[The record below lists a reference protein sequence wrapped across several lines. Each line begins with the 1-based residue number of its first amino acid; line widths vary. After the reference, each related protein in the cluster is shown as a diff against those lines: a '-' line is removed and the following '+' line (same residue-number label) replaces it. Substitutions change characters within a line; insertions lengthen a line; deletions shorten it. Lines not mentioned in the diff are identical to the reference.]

1 MKITAEKLEN
11 SQIALNIEIE
21 DGEQDEYEKKAYN
34 HLVGK
39 VRIPGFRKGKTPR
52 SVLERHIGKE
62 AFLEETL
69 EFLIPEV
76 YKKALE
82 EQNIDPIARPE
93 IELIQNE
100 PVIFK
105 AIVPLKPEVKLGDYQ
120 SIRLEQEKVEVSDED
135 VTKAIDSLRKQQ
147 ATLLPVERP
156 VAMGDVITMDVE
168 GESEEQKFPPS
179 KDYVYELSEESQT
192 LLPGFAD
199 KLLGMEKGTT
209 NTFSLS
215 YPDDYEVQ
223 ELAGKV
229 FAFNVT
235 LNEIKEKQLPELDD
249 EFAKAVGS
257 EDIASL
263 KNQIF
268 ENIKTRAEATKK
280 MEFEQKLVDAAVEQS
295 EVIYP
300 PVLVE
305 NEIDH
310 MLEEEGRR
318 FKDGVKGLEDYLS
331 SINHTME
338 EHREELRPVAEKR
351 IIRSLVLTEI
361 AEKDEVK
368 VEDSEIDE
376 EIEKMVKDAG
386 EQADNMRTFFNQPQS
401 RQSIQQYLLG
411 RNTIDRLAKIA
422 NGEEKSE

>member
-1 MKITAEKLEN
+1 
-11 SQIALNIEIE
+11 
-21 DGEQDEYEKKAYN
+21 
-34 HLVGK
+34 
-39 VRIPGFRKGKTPR
+39 
-52 SVLERHIGKE
+52 
-62 AFLEETL
+62 
-69 EFLIPEV
+69 
-76 YKKALE
+76 
-82 EQNIDPIARPE
+82 
-93 IELIQNE
+93 
-100 PVIFK
+100 
-105 AIVPLKPEVKLGDYQ
+105 
-120 SIRLEQEKVEVSDED
+120 
-135 VTKAIDSLRKQQ
+135 
-147 ATLLPVERP
+147 
-156 VAMGDVITMDVE
+156 
-168 GESEEQKFPPS
+168 
-179 KDYVYELSEESQT
+179 
-192 LLPGFAD
+192 
-199 KLLGMEKGTT
+199 
-209 NTFSLS
+209 
-215 YPDDYEVQ
+215 
-223 ELAGKV
+223 
-229 FAFNVT
+229 
-235 LNEIKEKQLPELDD
+235 
-249 EFAKAVGS
+249 
-257 EDIASL
+257 
-263 KNQIF
+263 
-268 ENIKTRAEATKK
+268 